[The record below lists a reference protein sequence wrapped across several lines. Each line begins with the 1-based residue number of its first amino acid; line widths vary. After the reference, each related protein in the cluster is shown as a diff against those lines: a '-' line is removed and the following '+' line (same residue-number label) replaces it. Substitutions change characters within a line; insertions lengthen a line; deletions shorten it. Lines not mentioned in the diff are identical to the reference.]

1 MRRTTAL
8 PLGLVLLLAA
18 CGADNTVEVVT
29 AEASHQAA
37 IDCGAHEIAQNERL
51 NTPAAT
57 CLLDAVEADEPA
69 ILEITYLTTEGDPIE
84 QVYRHLGAG
93 KVQVVTDT
101 TEDRFGP
108 NETRTEECTGLVR
121 SSFAFTFSTCT

>member
-8 PLGLVLLLAA
+8 GLGLVLLLAG

-29 AEASHQAA
+29 AEASQQAA
-37 IDCGAHEIAQNERL
+37 TDCGDHEIGQNERL

-57 CLLDAVEADEPA
+57 CLLDAVKADEQA
-69 ILEITYLTTEGDPIE
+69 ILKITFLTTEGDPIK

-93 KVQVVTDT
+93 EVQVVTDT
-101 TEDRFGP
+101 TEDKFGP
-108 NETRTEECTGLVR
+108 NEVRTETCTGLVR
-121 SSFAFTFSTCT
+121 SSFAFTFSACT